1 MTRVI
6 KRYGSRK
13 LYDTLESRY
22 ILLEDIAEFVRE
34 GQEIQVID
42 NKTQED
48 VTGQTLTQVISEEGR
63 KKSDFL
69 SSELLHDLIR
79 AGESAVTHRVRQL
92 QDGMEHFMKK
102 SIDRLVPL
110 RTVRDEMAHLR
121 NRLEELEVAVQRAEA
136 QTVRPPESQT
146 EEIAAAS
153 EHASAQDD
161 DASEKQPV
169 PAKAPRKSAAKSK
182 KAPATAG
189 DQASTAN
196 AE

>member
-22 ILLEDIAEFVRE
+22 ILLEDIAEFVRD

-79 AGESAVTHRVRQL
+79 AGESAVTNRVRQL

-121 NRLEELEVAVQRAEA
+121 NRLEELEAAVQRAEA
-136 QTVRPPESQT
+136 QSVRVEPLADKSVDTTKQSM
-146 EEIAAAS
+146 AK
-153 EHASAQDD
+153 DD
-161 DASEKQPV
+161 DVSEEQTVSVKTPR
-169 PAKAPRKSAAKSK
+169 KAPAKSK
-182 KAPATAG
+182 KSPAPAG
-189 DQASTAN
+189 DQASTAI

>member
-22 ILLEDIAEFVRE
+22 ILLEDIAQFVRE

-110 RTVRDEMAHLR
+110 RTVRDEMAQLR
-121 NRLEELEVAVQRAEA
+121 YRLEELEAAVQRAEEHS
-136 QTVRPPESQT
+136 VRPTPAEVQ
-146 EEIAAAS
+146 EAELAAQVKTVPAS
-153 EHASAQDD
+153 
-161 DASEKQPV
+161 SEKKAGQ
-169 PAKAPRKSAAKSK
+169 AKVVRKTSAAKPK
-182 KAPATAG
+182 NAPAATG
-189 DQASTAN
+189 DQVSTAQ
-196 AE
+196 AD